1 MLLSLLL
8 VCAGGDPETAR
19 FRVLNCFP
27 EEARAL
33 EALETAEATV
43 PVALARLGVASWS
56 PSGPRTLQLFADF
69 ARFRSATAEL
79 NPDSPEAHG
88 YTSRD
93 SRTAFVTVQPAA
105 ETLRALGLSGQTR
118 RLIAHEVTHLLCF
131 DLLPDMTSL
140 PGWMVEGLADSV
152 AHEVLGALGRTR
164 ALEEEPSTAAQV
176 LLVQELVRANQ
187 APRFG
192 TLLLDKLGGFEYR
205 QRYALRW
212 LAYEFLRARHPEEC
226 ARFFAAAYAA
236 GATGRAR
243 ERVRPLLEGLWN
255 PAELALLDA
264 EFLEWVGALV
274 PRWRQ
279 ASGVCEFETRG
290 LVVLAPPGADAL
302 SVHQLGFE
310 SLPFHLQ
317 GELRFLP
324 GSGQQLH
331 VVLAHRADSFALV
344 SFTAGWGVTLW
355 HHEVQGARWQRRAAA
370 EVPRLTGEGSHRFRI
385 EASAGALTIAVD
397 GEEVLRVPLDGAT
410 LLGKFGLGAQAG
422 SSGVWSALEWGG
434 GS

>member
-1 MLLSLLL
+1 MLLSLILA
-8 VCAGGDPETAR
+8 CASGDPETAR
-19 FRVLNCFP
+19 FRVVSCFA
-27 EEARAL
+27 EEERAL
-33 EALETAEATV
+33 EALETAEAAV
-43 PVALARLGVASWS
+43 PVVLARLGVASWS
-56 PSGPRTLQLFADF
+56 PAGPRTLQLFADF

-93 SRTAFVTVQPAA
+93 SRTAFVTVQPAS
-105 ETLRALGLSGQTR
+105 ETLRALGLSSQTR

-131 DLLPDMTSL
+131 DLVPDMTSL

-176 LLVQELVRANQ
+176 LLVQELVRSNQ

-192 TLLLDKLGGFEYR
+192 TLLQDRLTGFDYR

-212 LAYEFLRARHPEEC
+212 LTYEFLRARRPEEC
-226 ARFFAAAYAA
+226 ARFFTAAYAA
-236 GATGRAR
+236 SSTGRAR
-243 ERVRPLLEGLWN
+243 ERVRPLLERLWT
-255 PAELALLDA
+255 PAELATLDA
-264 EFLEWVGALV
+264 EFLGWVGGLA

-279 ASGVCEFETRG
+279 TAGACEFDERG
-290 LVVLAPPGADAL
+290 LVVLAPPSADAL
-302 SVHQLGFE
+302 AVHQIGFE
-310 SLPFHLQ
+310 SLPFHVQ

-324 GSGQQLH
+324 GGGQQLH
-331 VVLAHRADSFALV
+331 VVLAHREDSFVLV

-355 HHEVQGARWQRRAAA
+355 RHEIKGARWLRRAAA
-370 EVPRLTGEGSHRFRI
+370 EIPRLGVERSFRFRI
-385 EASAGALTIAVD
+385 EAGASALAISLD
-397 GEEVLRVPLDGAT
+397 GEEVLRVPLDGAE

-422 SSGVWSALEWGG
+422 SSGVWSALEWSE